1 MKQLVKLFSLFF
13 MMTGLIGFAQNT
25 VSGTVSDS
33 EGLPLPGATV
43 VVQGTS
49 IGVTSDFDGN
59 YSISASQ
66 GDVLVFSY
74 VGYESQTVTVGL
86 SSTVNVSLT
95 SSTALE
101 EVVVTGITSR
111 ERQRLTSN
119 AVVVGSELIEGVAV
133 TSPDQA
139 LMGRVSGL
147 RIVGLSGTPGAPQ
160 QIRIRGEGSISG
172 SNSPLFVIDGVPV
185 NYGTISPL
193 LTDMGIL
200 SMINAADI
208 ESITVLKDAASLAA
222 YGARGSNGVVVI
234 TTKKGKAG
242 KIAYNVQSQY
252 GFQNYAVDER
262 QMLNGN
268 QRLELGA
275 ETIMTYLWLDE
286 RKLQL
291 LTMC

>member
-1 MKQLVKLFSLFF
+1 MI
-13 MMTGLIGFAQNT
+13 TGLVGFAQST
-25 VSGTVSDS
+25 VSGTVSDTD
-33 EGLPLPGATV
+33 GLPLPGATV

-74 VGYESQTVTVGL
+74 VGYESQTVTVGI

-139 LMGRVSGL
+139 LMGRVAGL

-160 QIRIRGEGSISG
+160 QIRSKR
-172 SNSPLFVIDGVPV
+172 
-185 NYGTISPL
+185 
-193 LTDMGIL
+193 
-200 SMINAADI
+200 
-208 ESITVLKDAASLAA
+208 
-222 YGARGSNGVVVI
+222 
-234 TTKKGKAG
+234 
-242 KIAYNVQSQY
+242 NV
-252 GFQNYAVDER
+252 
-262 QMLNGN
+262 
-268 QRLELGA
+268 
-275 ETIMTYLWLDE
+275 
-286 RKLQL
+286 
-291 LTMC
+291 

>member
-1 MKQLVKLFSLFF
+1 MKKLVKLFSLFF
-13 MMTGLIGFAQNT
+13 MMAGVIGFAQDT

-133 TSPDQA
+133 TSPC
-139 LMGRVSGL
+139 LL
-147 RIVGLSGTPGAPQ
+147 YT
-160 QIRIRGEGSISG
+160 
-172 SNSPLFVIDGVPV
+172 SP
-185 NYGTISPL
+185 SPR
-193 LTDMGIL
+193 DC
-200 SMINAADI
+200 
-208 ESITVLKDAASLAA
+208 
-222 YGARGSNGVVVI
+222 
-234 TTKKGKAG
+234 
-242 KIAYNVQSQY
+242 Q
-252 GFQNYAVDER
+252 
-262 QMLNGN
+262 
-268 QRLELGA
+268 
-275 ETIMTYLWLDE
+275 
-286 RKLQL
+286 
-291 LTMC
+291 

>member
-1 MKQLVKLFSLFF
+1 MKKLVKLFSLFF
-13 MMTGLIGFAQNT
+13 MMAGVIGFAQDT

-111 ERQRLTSN
+111 ERQRDRKS
-119 AVVVGSELIEGVAV
+119 VV
-133 TSPDQA
+133 
-139 LMGRVSGL
+139 
-147 RIVGLSGTPGAPQ
+147 
-160 QIRIRGEGSISG
+160 
-172 SNSPLFVIDGVPV
+172 
-185 NYGTISPL
+185 
-193 LTDMGIL
+193 
-200 SMINAADI
+200 
-208 ESITVLKDAASLAA
+208 
-222 YGARGSNGVVVI
+222 
-234 TTKKGKAG
+234 
-242 KIAYNVQSQY
+242 
-252 GFQNYAVDER
+252 
-262 QMLNGN
+262 
-268 QRLELGA
+268 
-275 ETIMTYLWLDE
+275 
-286 RKLQL
+286 
-291 LTMC
+291 

>member
-1 MKQLVKLFSLFF
+1 MKKLVKLFSLFF

-59 YSISASQ
+59 YSIAASQ

-139 LMGRVSGL
+139 LMGRVAGL

-185 NYGTISPL
+185 NNGTISPL
-193 LTDMGIL
+193 LTG
-200 SMINAADI
+200 
-208 ESITVLKDAASLAA
+208 
-222 YGARGSNGVVVI
+222 
-234 TTKKGKAG
+234 
-242 KIAYNVQSQY
+242 
-252 GFQNYAVDER
+252 
-262 QMLNGN
+262 
-268 QRLELGA
+268 
-275 ETIMTYLWLDE
+275 
-286 RKLQL
+286 
-291 LTMC
+291 